1 MKRASSIVIALA
13 LLGAAVWYW
22 RHEPAAPSPAG
33 SGAPGERKVLYWH
46 DPMVPNQRFDKPG
59 KSPFMDMDLV
69 PKYADEDEGAPGVAV
84 SSAVRQSLGIR
95 LASVE
100 RKSLSTSVDAVAL
113 VRADERRL
121 NVVQTRVGGF
131 VERLYVRAQGEPV
144 RAGQK
149 LADIYAPDLYSA
161 QAELLALA
169 RVTDLRDIARLR
181 DAARE
186 RLHLLGMAGSEVTRM
201 EREGK
206 PTLRIGIYAPI
217 SGVVQ
222 ELGVREGAAVMSG
235 ATLFELADLARLWLV
250 AEISE
255 PELGRVPVGAQV
267 VAKVSAYPGRSW
279 DGKVDY
285 VYPDLNLATR
295 TVKVR
300 MELANPAGE
309 LKPGMLA
316 DVHIRS
322 QPREALVVPTET
334 IIATG
339 RRKLAIVGEEG
350 RFRPAEIETG
360 IESEGLTEV
369 LSGLAEGEKVV
380 VSGQFLID
388 SEASLRNTLARLAT
402 VPNAVTAP
410 DPHAGHVH
418 GTGQ

>member
-1 MKRASSIVIALA
+1 MRRIFYVVAALV
-13 LLGAAVWYW
+13 LLGGTFWFWTSQTATTT
-22 RHEPAAPSPAG
+22 APDTAK
-33 SGAPGERKVLYWH
+33 AERKVLYWY

-69 PKYADEDEGAPGVAV
+69 PKYADEAEGTPGVAV
-84 SSAVRQSLGIR
+84 SSEVRQSLGIR
-95 LASVE
+95 LAAVE
-100 RKSLSTSVDAVAL
+100 RRSLATFVNAVAL

-121 NVVQTRVGGF
+121 SVVQTRVGGF

-149 LADIYAPDLYSA
+149 LVDIYAPDLLSA
-161 QAELLALA
+161 QEELLALA
-169 RVTDLRDIARLR
+169 RVTDLRDIERLR
-181 DAARE
+181 AAARE
-186 RLHLLGMAGSEVTRM
+186 RLRLLGMAEGEITRM
-201 EREGK
+201 VREGK
-206 PTLRIGIYAPI
+206 PTLRIGVYAPI
-217 SGVVQ
+217 PGVVQ

-235 ATLFELADLARLWLV
+235 ATLFELADLTRLWLI

-255 PELGRVPVGAQV
+255 PELGRVPVGAHV
-267 VAKVSAYPGRSW
+267 TTRVSAYPGRSW
-279 DGKVDY
+279 EGKVDY

-316 DVHIRS
+316 DVHIHS

-339 RRKLAIVGEEG
+339 RRKVAIVNEDG
-350 RFRPAEIETG
+350 RFRPTEIETG

-369 LSGLAEGEKVV
+369 LSGLAEGEKIV

-388 SEASLRNTLARLAT
+388 SEASLRNTLARLAA
-402 VPNAVTAP
+402 VPAAQP
-410 DPHAGHVH
+410 GADPHAGHVH
-418 GTGQ
+418 GETK